1 MVSAWPEPPFGRPA
15 EPSAGASSERKHRT
29 GVRSITIGRQWPMR
43 SARRWHTIRPEISTD
58 DNILHSLRSL
68 HSLFHSLGSLRSLFH
83 SLLHTLHSLLHRS
96 KVDSPH
102 NILHR
107 NMDILHSKHVCRL
120 DDRPGERADG
130 RVHNTVH

>member
-58 DNILHSLRSL
+58 DNILHSLHSLRSL
-68 HSLFHSLGSLRSLFH
+68 HSLFHSLGSLR
-83 SLLHTLHSLLHRS
+83 SLLHRS